1 MRRLLLVLFTALA
14 LRAAPPNIVFILAD
28 DMGTGDVKCFFPAG
42 KTATPNLDRLA
53 AQGMRLTD
61 AHSGSAVC
69 TPTRY
74 GIVTGRY
81 AWRSRLKK
89 GVLGG
94 FSSSL
99 IEPDR
104 STVAKVLK
112 QAGYRT
118 ACVGKWHLGMDWPR
132 GDGSA
137 DEGDAGKGIQWD
149 QPIGGGPLGA
159 GFDEYFGISASADM
173 PLYGFIRND
182 RVVEKPTTEKTF
194 IRKGPA
200 VAEFETELCLPAF
213 ARESIAFLE
222 RCAQKGGPFFL
233 YLPLNAP
240 HTPISPNPAWQ
251 GKSGL
256 GPYGDFV
263 METDDTVGQVLAA
276 LDRLGL
282 ASNTVVF
289 FSADNGC
296 SPAAKIEDLRAK
308 GHDPCAGLR
317 GTKADVYEGG
327 HRVPT
332 IVRWPGTVPPGSTR
346 AVTVTLTDFM
356 ATVAEIAGAKLPDGA
371 AEDSVSFVPVLK
383 GGTNAVHEAV
393 IHHSINGSFAI
404 RRGAWKL
411 CACPGSGGWSDPK
424 PGAAGTKKLP
434 PVQLFNL
441 EQDPAEQTNLQ
452 DRHPEIVRELS
463 ALLEAY
469 QREGRRR

>member
-1 MRRLLLVLFTALA
+1 
-14 LRAAPPNIVFILAD
+14 
-28 DMGTGDVKCFFPAG
+28 
-42 KTATPNLDRLA
+42 
-53 AQGMRLTD
+53 
-61 AHSGSAVC
+61 
-69 TPTRY
+69 
-74 GIVTGRY
+74 
-81 AWRSRLKK
+81 
-89 GVLGG
+89 
-94 FSSSL
+94 
-99 IEPDR
+99 
-104 STVAKVLK
+104 
-112 QAGYRT
+112 
-118 ACVGKWHLGMDWPR
+118 
-132 GDGSA
+132 
-137 DEGDAGKGIQWD
+137 
-149 QPIGGGPLGA
+149 
-159 GFDEYFGISASADM
+159 
-173 PLYGFIRND
+173 
-182 RVVEKPTTEKTF
+182 
-194 IRKGPA
+194 
-200 VAEFETELCLPAF
+200 
-213 ARESIAFLE
+213 
-222 RCAQKGGPFFL
+222 
-233 YLPLNAP
+233 
-240 HTPISPNPAWQ
+240 
-251 GKSGL
+251 
-256 GPYGDFV
+256 
-263 METDDTVGQVLAA
+263 
-276 LDRLGL
+276 
-282 ASNTVVF
+282 VF

-296 SPAAKIEDLRAK
+296 SPAADIKNLREQ

-356 ATVAEIAGAKLPDGA
+356 TTAAEIAGAKMPDGA

-463 ALLEAY
+463 ALLESY